1 MGANQ
6 KKIPTSIYLPE
17 LHIPNMITAIKDPSE
32 RARLIA
38 EYCQGIERAK
48 SDLINGMISASSA
61 VKRATQKQ
69 FNDSLA
75 DIWKDQHRLPEPAR
89 LSTGML
95 RWIEHRQINIAD
107 CLQYM
112 YEFKSHVSLHVPP
125 VD

>member
-1 MGANQ
+1 MGANP
-6 KKIPTSIYLPE
+6 KKIPTSIDLPE

-48 SDLINGMISASSA
+48 SDLLNGMISAFSA
-61 VKRATQKQ
+61 VKRASQKQ

-95 RWIEHRQINIAD
+95 RWIDHRQINIAD